1 MLMTEHG
8 RCQTFRRRR
17 WTERLQASRSFRT
30 LVWHIFHVRDSVPV
44 AVPRQR
50 IRLPNS
56 AWATAIVGLLRG
68 DLWDGPGIGQFEQA
82 FAAEIGTAEAVTV
95 PSGRSG
101 FHLLFD
107 ALGIESGGEVI
118 CSAFGYPIVPFLVK
132 SMGFSLKFVDC
143 EMQTLGMDP
152 DRLAASISSRTR
164 AVIATHLYGVP
175 CRVGEIAELS
185 KAGGATLIED
195 CAHCFGAMVGEQNVG
210 SFGDAGCF
218 SFETSKVINTMGGG
232 MVTVRDRDLAQRIRD
247 AARAQPRNGLRW
259 LAKRLLKT
267 SFEAAVTNPLV
278 FNLGVYPALRLAS
291 GASDG
296 HDRFASGY
304 HGDEISMS
312 GKMGRYTNYQA
323 QLGWKQMHTS
333 AALNERRTANAERLK
348 NLLRDR
354 VQFQEPAGPHVTA
367 NYMLVA
373 SLMPNLREV
382 ARQLLR
388 VGVDTKHLY
397 MRDCSRMFDNNAAFP
412 NAARAEREV
421 LHLPAFPQL
430 SDLQIDEI
438 AAKVAAVVAD
448 LDVALAT

>member
-1 MLMTEHG
+1 M
-8 RCQTFRRRR
+8 
-17 WTERLQASRSFRT
+17 
-30 LVWHIFHVRDSVPV
+30 

-50 IRLPNS
+50 IRLPRS
-56 AWATAIVGLLRG
+56 AWPSAIRALLRG
-68 DLWDGPGIGQFEQA
+68 DLWDGPNTGQFEQA
-82 FAAEIGTAEAVTV
+82 FAAAIGTADAVTV
-95 PSGRSG
+95 PSGRAG
-101 FHLLFD
+101 FRLLFD

-152 DRLAASISSRTR
+152 DRLAASMSDRTR

-175 CRVGEIAELS
+175 CRIREVAEIS
-185 KAGGATLIED
+185 KAGGAAVIED
-195 CAHCFGAMVGEQNVG
+195 CAHCFGATVGEQKVG
-210 SFGDAGCF
+210 SFGVAGCF

-232 MVTVRDRDLAQRIRD
+232 MVSVRDRDIAQRIRD
-247 AARAQPRNGLRW
+247 AARLQPRNGLRW

-267 SFEAAVTNPLV
+267 SFEAAVTNPLL

-291 GASDG
+291 GAPDA

-304 HGDEISMS
+304 HGDEVSMS

-323 QLGWKQMHTS
+323 YLGLKQMVTA
-333 AALNERRTANAERLK
+333 AALNERRTANAKRLK
-348 NLLRDR
+348 DRLRDR
-354 VQFQEPAGPHVTA
+354 VKFQEPAGPDVSA
-367 NYMLVA
+367 NYMLVTA
-373 SLMPNLREV
+373 FMPNLQEV

-397 MRDCSRMFDNNAAFP
+397 MRDCSRMFNDNAAFP

-430 SDLQIDEI
+430 SDRQIDDI
-438 AAKVAAVVAD
+438 AAKVATVVAD